1 MKNKLLLFFC
11 ALMLAGGQLSAQT
24 ADRPFKGRFY
34 NEENRI
40 YLTLDLYEATLDA
53 PGLSFL
59 GKMNGFMN
67 GNIYGIGLLTSHKI
81 EGKTATLRFS
91 NDQGSD
97 AQTVRLTAQSD
108 SVLIY
113 KALDGN
119 SIRRVEKRKL
129 VKIPS
134 EMTFR
139 RK

>member
-11 ALMLAGGQLSAQT
+11 ALMLTGGQLSAQT

-67 GNIYGIGLLTSHKI
+67 GNIYGIWLLTSHKI

>member
-1 MKNKLLLFFC
+1 MKNKLLPLLF
-11 ALMLAGGQLSAQT
+11 ALLPAGGQLAAQT

-67 GNIYGIGLLTSHKI
+67 GNIYGIWLLTSCQV
-81 EGKTATLRFS
+81 EGKTATLRLS
-91 NDQGSD
+91 DDQGSD

-108 SVLIY
+108 SILIY
-113 KALDGN
+113 KAVGGN
-119 SIRRVEKRKL
+119 NIRKVEKRKL

>member
-67 GNIYGIGLLTSHKI
+67 GNIYGIWLLTSHKI

-119 SIRRVEKRKL
+119 SIRRVEQSKL
-129 VKIPS
+129 VKLPS
-134 EMTFR
+134 EMIFR
-139 RK
+139 RR

>member
-1 MKNKLLLFFC
+1 MKSKLLSVLF
-11 ALMLAGGQLSAQT
+11 ALALAGGRLSAQT
-24 ADRPFKGRFY
+24 AGRPFKGRFY

-67 GNIYGIGLLTSHKI
+67 GNIYGIWLLTSHQVN
-81 EGKTATLRFS
+81 GKTATLRFS

-108 SVLIY
+108 SVLTY
-113 KALDGN
+113 KAVGGN
-119 SIRRVEKRKL
+119 SIRKVEKRKL

-134 EMTFR
+134 EMIFR

>member
-1 MKNKLLLFFC
+1 MFALLP
-11 ALMLAGGQLSAQT
+11 AGGQLAAQT

-67 GNIYGIGLLTSHKI
+67 GNIYGIWLLTSCQV
-81 EGKTATLRFS
+81 EGKTAMLRLS
-91 NDQGSD
+91 DDQGSD

-108 SVLIY
+108 SILIY
-113 KALDGN
+113 KAVGGN
-119 SIRRVEKRKL
+119 NIRKVEKRKL

>member
-67 GNIYGIGLLTSHKI
+67 GNIYGVWLLTSHKI

-91 NDQGSD
+91 NEQGSD

>member
-1 MKNKLLLFFC
+1 MKNKLLPFFC

-24 ADRPFKGRFY
+24 AGRPFKGRFY

-67 GNIYGIGLLTSHKI
+67 GNIYGIWLLTSHKI

>member
-40 YLTLDLYEATLDA
+40 YLTIDLYEATLDA

-67 GNIYGIGLLTSHKI
+67 GNIYGIWLLTSHKI

>member
-67 GNIYGIGLLTSHKI
+67 GNIYGIWLLTSHKI

>member
-1 MKNKLLLFFC
+1 MKNKPLLFFC

-67 GNIYGIGLLTSHKI
+67 GNIYGIWLLTSHKI

>member
-1 MKNKLLLFFC
+1 MFALLP
-11 ALMLAGGQLSAQT
+11 AGGQLAAQT

-40 YLTLDLYEATLDA
+40 YLTLDLYEATLNA

-67 GNIYGIGLLTSHKI
+67 GNIYGIWLLTSCQV
-81 EGKTATLRFS
+81 EGKTATLRLS
-91 NDQGSD
+91 DDQGSD

-108 SVLIY
+108 SILIY
-113 KALDGN
+113 KAVGGN
-119 SIRRVEKRKL
+119 NIRKVEKRKL

>member
-11 ALMLAGGQLSAQT
+11 ALMLAAGQLSAQT

-67 GNIYGIGLLTSHKI
+67 GNIYGIWLLTSHKI

>member
-67 GNIYGIGLLTSHKI
+67 GNIYGIWLLTSHKI

-97 AQTVRLTAQSD
+97 AQTVRLIALSD
-108 SVLIY
+108 SVLTY
-113 KALDGN
+113 KAVDGN

>member
-59 GKMNGFMN
+59 GKVNGFMN
-67 GNIYGIGLLTSHKI
+67 GNIYGIWLLTSHKI

-134 EMTFR
+134 EMIFR

>member
-1 MKNKLLLFFC
+1 MKSKWLSVLF
-11 ALMLAGGQLSAQT
+11 ALVLAGGHLSAQT
-24 ADRPFKGRFY
+24 AGRPFKGRFY

-40 YLTLDLYEATLDA
+40 YLTLDLYEATLSA

-59 GKMNGFMN
+59 GKMNGFMH
-67 GNIYGIGLLTSHKI
+67 GNIYGIWLLTSHKI

-97 AQTVRLTAQSD
+97 AQTVRLIALSD
-108 SVLIY
+108 SVLMY
-113 KALDGN
+113 KAVDGN

>member
-59 GKMNGFMN
+59 GKVNGFMN
-67 GNIYGIGLLTSHKI
+67 GNIYGIWLLTSHKI

>member
-67 GNIYGIGLLTSHKI
+67 GNIYGIWLLTSHKI

-129 VKIPS
+129 VKLPS
-134 EMTFR
+134 EMIFR

>member
-67 GNIYGIGLLTSHKI
+67 GNIYGIWLLTSHKI

-97 AQTVRLTAQSD
+97 AQTVRLTAQSN

>member
-11 ALMLAGGQLSAQT
+11 ALMLGGGQLSAQT

-59 GKMNGFMN
+59 GKVNGFMN
-67 GNIYGIGLLTSHKI
+67 GNIYGIWLLTSHKI

>member
-1 MKNKLLLFFC
+1 MKNKLLFFFC

-67 GNIYGIGLLTSHKI
+67 GNIYGIWLLTSHKI

>member
-67 GNIYGIGLLTSHKI
+67 GNIYGIWLLTSHKI

-108 SVLIY
+108 SVMID
-113 KALDGN
+113 KALNGN

>member
-59 GKMNGFMN
+59 GKVNGFMN
-67 GNIYGIGLLTSHKI
+67 GNIYGIWLLTSNKI

>member
-67 GNIYGIGLLTSHKI
+67 GNIYGIWLLTSHKI

-119 SIRRVEKRKL
+119 SIRRVQKRKL

>member
-40 YLTLDLYEATLDA
+40 YLTIDLYEATLDA

-59 GKMNGFMN
+59 GKVNGFMN
-67 GNIYGIGLLTSHKI
+67 GNIYGIWLLTSHKI